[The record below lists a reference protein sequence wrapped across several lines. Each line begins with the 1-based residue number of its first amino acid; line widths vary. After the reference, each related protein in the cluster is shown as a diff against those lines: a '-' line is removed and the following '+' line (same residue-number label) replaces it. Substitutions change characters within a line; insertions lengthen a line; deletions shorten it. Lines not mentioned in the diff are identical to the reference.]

1 MPRPPQLDRD
11 RVLEAALAVADE
23 HGTAGLTMR
32 AVAQRLGTSPM
43 AIYHWVSTKD
53 ELLDGLVD
61 LVFAEIDLP
70 DPTGDWREEIGRRMG
85 SARAALRRHP
95 WAMGLMQSRTSPG
108 PALMSRH
115 EATLATLRR
124 NGFSVAAA
132 AHAYALIDSYVYG
145 FALQEAT
152 LPVERPEDYGEL
164 AQQLLATFEESYP
177 FMAEISTQHVMKP
190 GYDFADEF
198 EIGREL
204 VLDALET
211 LRMGQTAARG

>member
-1 MPRPPQLDRD
+1 
-11 RVLEAALAVADE
+11 VADE

-43 AIYHWVSTKD
+43 AIYHYVATKD
-53 ELLDGLVD
+53 ELIDGLVD
-61 LVFAEIDLP
+61 LVFGEIDLP
-70 DPTGDWREEIGRRMG
+70 SPDGEWREEISRRMG

-95 WAMGLMQSRTSPG
+95 WAISFMEARTSPG
-108 PALMSRH
+108 ANSLGRH
-115 EATLATLRR
+115 EATLATLRQ
-124 NGFSVAAA
+124 NGFSLAAT

-145 FALQEAT
+145 FAVQETT
-152 LPVERPEDYGEL
+152 LPVEGPEGFGEL
-164 AQQLLATFEESYP
+164 AEQMMATFEDAYP
-177 FMAEISTQHVMKP
+177 YMAEIAREHVMAP

-198 EIGREL
+198 DIGREL